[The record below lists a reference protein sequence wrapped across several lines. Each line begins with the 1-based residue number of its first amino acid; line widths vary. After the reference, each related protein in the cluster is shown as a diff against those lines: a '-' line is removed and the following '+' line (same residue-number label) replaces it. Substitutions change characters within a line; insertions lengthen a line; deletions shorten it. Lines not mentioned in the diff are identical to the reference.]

1 LVFLTQLSIEM
12 NEFLN
17 SELLDNTVLRY
28 LICFGAILLAFLFKR
43 FLSKYIAGLFFKLVQ
58 KASWNIDKKVF
69 VDLMVQPL
77 DNFVFVLV
85 TLGALDKL
93 KFPTVLDFEVFRTTS
108 RKIMDS
114 VVNAAI
120 IILFIWLLLR
130 IIDFI
135 ALVIKRRA
143 GNDNEPSHSQII
155 IFFGDFFKVVIIIIG
170 VLLLIQ
176 FAFHKD
182 ISAWLGG
189 VGIATAAIA
198 LAAKES
204 LENFIASFI
213 IFFNKPF
220 HLGDLVKVNGV
231 TGNIEKI
238 GLRSTRIRTDQK
250 TYVTVPNKQMV
261 DTIVDNLSLR
271 TYRRADLK
279 LEISL
284 GTTSIQLN
292 QLVEGIRKILQHSDI
307 LSGTVLLSDIA
318 SNAFII
324 NVEYYCNPIPV
335 ADFNAV
341 KQHCNLQIVG
351 LIESLNIELAGHNT
365 EVRLRTESNIPI
377 AK

>member
-1 LVFLTQLSIEM
+1 M
-12 NEFLN
+12 NELLN
-17 SELLDNTVLRY
+17 RVILDNTVLRY
-28 LICFGAILLAFLFKR
+28 LLCFGAILLAFLFKR
-43 FLSKYIAGLFFKLVQ
+43 FLSKYIAGLFFKIVQ
-58 KASWNIDKKVF
+58 KASWNIDKKAF

-93 KFPTVLDFEVFRTTS
+93 KFPAVLDFEVFRTTS

-114 VVNAAI
+114 LVDAAI
-120 IILFIWLLLR
+120 IVLFIWLLLR

-204 LENFIASFI
+204 LENLIASFI

-220 HLGDLVKVNGV
+220 QLGDLVKVNNV

-271 TYRRADLK
+271 TFRRADLK

-284 GTTSIQLN
+284 GTSAIQLN
-292 QLVEGIRKILQHSDI
+292 QLVEGIRVILQQSDI
-307 LSGTVLLSDIA
+307 ISRTVLLNDIS

-324 NVEYYCNPIPV
+324 NVEYYCNPIPI
-335 ADFNAV
+335 ADFNAI
-341 KQHCNLQIVG
+341 KQHSNLQIIG
-351 LIESLNIELAGHNT
+351 LIESLNIELAGYNT
-365 EVRLRTESNIPI
+365 EVRLKTDTSIPV